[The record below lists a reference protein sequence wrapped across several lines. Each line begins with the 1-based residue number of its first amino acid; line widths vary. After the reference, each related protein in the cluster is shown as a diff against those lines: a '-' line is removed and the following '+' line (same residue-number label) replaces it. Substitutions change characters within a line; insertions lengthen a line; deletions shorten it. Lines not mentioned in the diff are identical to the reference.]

1 MYRRTLIL
9 LAVAAALFFL
19 PALLADVITLKG
31 GSRIEGEIVEE
42 TEESI
47 AILLSDGSRFVF
59 PKADLE
65 NIERDYADD
74 ESGLI
79 IDDLLVTP
87 PPEVTRGPIV
97 ISRPRV
103 DPSATGTPEATTPS
117 TPQPG
122 EKPAGYKGGWSL
134 ESLLPEN
141 IQKSGAA
148 SAVVFGGLIVL
159 IPLLALGLWAMAY
172 VVKIEEPTLLK
183 SLSSVLAALAIFIAA
198 YLAFRGLNPQ
208 AELDSYLI
216 LFVVTLLLAVIVAM
230 AIFRTNFLQAFLL
243 WVLPVAIV
251 AGISFL
257 IRTLTI

>member
-9 LAVAAALFFL
+9 LAVAAALFVL

-47 AILLSDGSRFVF
+47 AILLSDGSRLVF
-59 PKADLE
+59 SKVDVE
-65 NIERDYADD
+65 KIEGDYTDD

-79 IDDLLVTP
+79 IQDLLVTP

-97 ISRPRV
+97 ISPPRV
-103 DPSATGTPEATTPS
+103 DPSATAAPGATTPS

-122 EKPAGYKGGWSL
+122 EKPTSHKSGWTL
-134 ESLLPEN
+134 ESLLPES

-148 SAVVFGGLIVL
+148 SAVVFGGLFVL
-159 IPLLALGLWAMAY
+159 IPFLALGLWAIAY
-172 VVKIEEPTLLK
+172 VVKIEEPTLVK

-216 LFVVTLLLAVIVAM
+216 LFVVTLLLSAIVAM
-230 AIFRTNFLQAFLL
+230 AIFRTNFVQAFLL
-243 WVLPVAIV
+243 WALPVAIV
-251 AGISFL
+251 AGVSFL
-257 IRTLTI
+257 IRRLTS

>member
-9 LAVAAALFFL
+9 LAVAATLFFL

-47 AILLSDGSRFVF
+47 AILLPDGSRLVF
-59 PKADLE
+59 SKVDVE
-65 NIERDYADD
+65 KIEGDYTDD

-97 ISRPRV
+97 ISPPRV

-122 EKPAGYKGGWSL
+122 EKPTSHKRNFA
-134 ESLLPEN
+134 LLN
-141 IQKSGAA
+141 LRIQ
-148 SAVVFGGLIVL
+148 GL
-159 IPLLALGLWAMAY
+159 
-172 VVKIEEPTLLK
+172 
-183 SLSSVLAALAIFIAA
+183 
-198 YLAFRGLNPQ
+198 
-208 AELDSYLI
+208 
-216 LFVVTLLLAVIVAM
+216 
-230 AIFRTNFLQAFLL
+230 
-243 WVLPVAIV
+243 
-251 AGISFL
+251 
-257 IRTLTI
+257 